1 MAVFLVKKGGNVCGC
16 RQTRETDSDRVHR
29 QRDGSLFERI
39 TNPIFNRYYNNFLL
53 EMQSKVNEM
62 KN

>member
-1 MAVFLVKKGGNVCGC
+1 MF
-16 RQTRETDSDRVHR
+16 VHVGKPEK
-29 QRDGSLFERI
+29 QILTGFIGSVTGVYLNYKRI